1 MAEVEE
7 KAVAEVEVVE
17 VGAEVPAVAAE
28 HQDDVYDGLYREV
41 VSREVAH
48 REGRQEGR
56 SLIVEMPEGEGEPD
70 YISYG
75 QREMIDA
82 FDKRLDKEKVQHRG
96 IEVGRF
102 PAGDAEKVGQV
113 KDMVIRQTS
122 DATKRRKE
130 LERWLGLPALPEVI
144 ESDLERIEGKL
155 PALPGS
161 EVNNEGGSEDGN
173 EAGE

>member
-1 MAEVEE
+1 MGDVEE
-7 KAVAEVEVVE
+7 KAVAEVE
-17 VGAEVPAVAAE
+17 AEVPVVAAE

-82 FDKRLDKEKVQHRG
+82 FDKRLDKDKVQHRG

-144 ESDLERIEGKL
+144 ESDLERIESKL

-161 EVNNEGGSEDGN
+161 EVNKEGGQESGTSET
-173 EAGE
+173 EE

>member
-1 MAEVEE
+1 MKEDEERALAE
-7 KAVAEVEVVE
+7 AEAE
-17 VGAEVPAVAAE
+17 AEVPAVAAAG
-28 HQDDVYDGLYREV
+28 QDDVYDGLYREV

-56 SLIVEMPEGEGEPD
+56 SLIVEMPEGEGDPD
-70 YISYG
+70 FISYG

-82 FDKRLDKEKVQHRG
+82 FDKRLDKDRVQHRG

-102 PAGDAEKVGQV
+102 PAGDAEKIDKV
-113 KDMVIRQTS
+113 KGMVIRQTS

-130 LERWLGLPALPEVI
+130 LERWLGLPGLPEVI
-144 ESDLERIEGKL
+144 EADLVRIESKL

-161 EVNNEGGSEDGN
+161 EEKDEGGQDDGN
-173 EAGE
+173 GSEE

>member
-1 MAEVEE
+1 MGDDEEKALAEVE
-7 KAVAEVEVVE
+7 
-17 VGAEVPAVAAE
+17 AEVPAVAE

-56 SLIVEMPEGEGEPD
+56 SLILEMPEGEGEPD
-70 YISYG
+70 FISYG
-75 QREMIDA
+75 QREMIAA
-82 FDKRLDKEKVQHRG
+82 FDKRLDKDKVQHRG

-102 PAGDAEKVGQV
+102 PAGDAEKVGKV

-122 DATKRRKE
+122 EATKRRKE

-144 ESDLERIEGKL
+144 ESDLERIESKL
-155 PALPGS
+155 PVLPGS
-161 EVNNEGGSEDGN
+161 EENIEGGSESGTS
-173 EAGE
+173 ESEE